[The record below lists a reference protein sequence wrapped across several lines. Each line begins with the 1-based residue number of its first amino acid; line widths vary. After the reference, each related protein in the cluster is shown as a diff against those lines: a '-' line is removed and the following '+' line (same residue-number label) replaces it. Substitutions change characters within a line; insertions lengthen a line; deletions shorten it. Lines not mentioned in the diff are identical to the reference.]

1 MEGVRGGV
9 VLAVAVCGLL
19 TGCGLHG
26 VNSAATAAKV
36 APRPTATPT
45 ASAAP
50 IALSP
55 GATTPIHEQRDMS
68 RPLNSFAVCDYASA
82 TPSLASEVKTAPGAV
97 IARVL
102 AIGAPVWNTPDG
114 RRPTQAQ
121 ADAILDPPGLA
132 VFTPLRLQVIR
143 VLSTAPVVG
152 LAPGVTVTGYV
163 RGGTTPFGDR
173 FGGCFPVP
181 SVPVGSTAV
190 VFLGT
195 EIDTGT
201 VATAG
206 MHRPQIFECDPIT
219 GTRAQTRAGLQPVP

>member
-1 MEGVRGGV
+1 MEGVRGW
-9 VLAVAVCGLL
+9 VLTVGTCGLL

-26 VNSAATAAKV
+26 VNSAATAARV

-50 IALSP
+50 MALSP
-55 GATTPIHEQRDMS
+55 GATKPMHEHRDMS
-68 RPLNSFAVCDYASA
+68 RPLNSSMECDYASA
-82 TPSLASEVKTAPGAV
+82 TPSLASEAKVAHGAV

-132 VFTPLRLQVIR
+132 VFTPFRLQVIR

-152 LAPGVTVTGYV
+152 LTAGMTVTGYV

-173 FGGCFPVP
+173 FSGCFPVP
-181 SVPVGSTAV
+181 SVPIGSTAV

-206 MHRPQIFECDPIT
+206 MYRPEVWEFDPISGHSARTRT
-219 GTRAQTRAGLQPVP
+219 GVQAVP